1 MRAPAHVYRRRRAGA
16 LAAVAVLAVGIGFV
30 LSALGGG
37 SPRRSRAA
45 ATPPP
50 HPPVLAQLPRGGRT
64 IFPRFR
70 VVAYYGAPEDAQLG
84 ELGIGTPAQAGAKL
98 LRQARPYAR
107 PGRPVLP
114 AMELIAVVAAGAP
127 GPGGRYSMRLPDR
140 VIRRYLR
147 AARRIRALLVLDI
160 QPGRSDFFTE
170 TTRLRRWLVKPDV
183 GLALDPEWRVGPG
196 ELPAQVIGHVGA
208 REVNATSDWL
218 AQLVARYHL
227 PEKLLIVHH
236 FTDGM
241 VPVEQLKLRR
251 GLAYVLNAD
260 GFGSDAVKIAKYKR
274 FVRRAPAFRRGFKL
288 FYHEDVHTMAPRKV
302 MRLRPRPDVVVYE

>member
-1 MRAPAHVYRRRRAGA
+1 MRAPAHVYRRRRAVA
-16 LAAVAVLAVGIGFV
+16 LAAAAALAVAIGLGV
-30 LSALGGG
+30 SALGGH
-37 SPRRSRAA
+37 SPQSGRA
-45 ATPPP
+45 ATPARHAPA
-50 HPPVLAQLPRGGRT
+50 LAQLPRGGRT

-84 ELGIGTPAQAGAKL
+84 ELGIGTPRHAGAKL

-107 PGRPVLP
+107 AGKPILPV
-114 AMELIAVVAAGAP
+114 MELIAVVAAGAP
-127 GPGGRYSMRLPDR
+127 GAGGRYSMRLPDR

-147 AARRIRALLVLDI
+147 AARRIKALLVLDI

-170 TTRLRRWLVKPDV
+170 ATRLRKWLVKPDV
-183 GLALDPEWRVGPG
+183 GLALDPEWRIDDQHV
-196 ELPAQVIGHVGA
+196 PAQVIGHVGA
-208 REVNATSDWL
+208 REVNATTDWL
-218 AQLVARYHL
+218 AQLVPKHHL

-236 FTDGM
+236 FTDAM
-241 VPVEQLKLRR
+241 VPVEELKLRP